1 MMLTA
6 PCGPITATSA
16 DGHANA
22 RSAPIDFE
30 FMTTYAPPYALRVTI
45 CTRGTV
51 DSQYAYS
58 SFAPCRMMP
67 PYSWSVPGRKP
78 GTSTNVTRGT
88 LNASHVRTKRAAFSD
103 ASMSSDPASTCG

>member
-30 FMTTYAPPYALRVTI
+30 FMTTYAPPYALRVMI
-45 CTRGTV
+45 WTRGTV
-51 DSQYAYS
+51 ASQYA
-58 SFAPCRMMP
+58 
-67 PYSWSVPGRKP
+67 
-78 GTSTNVTRGT
+78 
-88 LNASHVRTKRAAFSD
+88 
-103 ASMSSDPASTCG
+103 